1 MIGETKMKAMVL
13 HKAAPIESAPLKL
26 RDLPIPEPGP
36 GEILIRVEVCGV
48 CRTDL
53 HITEGDLPL
62 HLQPT
67 IPGHEI
73 VGRVVKGGPNAS
85 RFNDGDR
92 VGVAWLG
99 GTDGTCSYCRRGDE
113 NLCDTPTF
121 TGYDVP
127 GGYAEYTVAR
137 EDFAYPL
144 PGEVSSREAA
154 PFLCAGI
161 IGYRSLARADLPAG
175 APLGLYGFGA
185 SAHILIQI
193 ARHRGS
199 DVYVCTREERHQ
211 KLALELGAVWAG
223 GADERPPV
231 KLRSSILFAPVGPL
245 VLPALAALDKGGTLS
260 LAGIYMTPI
269 PEMDYGKYLFQEH
282 TLRSVTANTRHD
294 GQALLKLATEV
305 PLHTQTTEFPL
316 EQANE
321 ALQALKHDQ
330 INGAAVLR
338 VSTPEDSSQ

>member
-1 MIGETKMKAMVL
+1 MRAMILTQPGAV
-13 HKAAPIESAPLKL
+13 ESTLL
-26 RDLPIPEPGP
+26 RLMELPVPEPGA
-36 GEILIRVEVCGV
+36 GEILIQVEVCGV

-53 HITEGDLPL
+53 HVVEGELPP
-62 HLQPT
+62 HRQPI
-67 IPGHEI
+67 IPGHEV
-73 VGRVVKGGPNAS
+73 VGRIAKCGPNAR
-85 RFNDGDR
+85 RFAEGDR

-99 GTDGTCSYCRRGDE
+99 GTDGTCLYCRRGDE
-113 NLCDTPTF
+113 NLCDDPTF

-137 EDFAYPL
+137 EDFVYPL
-144 PGEVSSREAA
+144 PGAVSSREAA

-161 IGYRSLARADLPAG
+161 IGYRALQRANLPAG
-175 APLGLYGFGA
+175 EPLGLYGFGA

-199 DVYVCTREERHQ
+199 DVYVCTREPRHQ
-211 KLALELGAVWAG
+211 ALARQLGAVWAG
-223 GADERPPV
+223 GADEMPPV
-231 KLRSSILFAPVGPL
+231 KLRSSILFAPAGPL
-245 VLPALAALDKGGTLS
+245 VLPALAALDKGGTLA

-282 TLRSVTANTRHD
+282 TVRSVTANTRRD
-294 GQALLKLATEV
+294 GQELLKLAAEI
-305 PLHTQTTEFPL
+305 PLHTQTQEFPL
-316 EQANE
+316 DQANE

-338 VSTPEDSSQ
+338 ISTP